1 MTIPPELLWPGVV
14 VIALIA
20 IFLTAA
26 LAGPLIHANTRDDH
40 DPADAP
46 HARTP
51 VRPTHP
57 DQPQHTEG
65 GEVK

>member
-26 LAGPLIHANTRDDH
+26 LAGPLIHANTRDELDSPEPP
-40 DPADAP
+40 DRP
-46 HARTP
+46 HSP
-51 VRPTHP
+51 PPPTS
-57 DQPQHTEG
+57 
-65 GEVK
+65 